1 MIPRLIA
8 HTVWGP
14 GRLDSIPD
22 RYRPLV
28 RWVYPLIYALNVAA
42 FGIYGS
48 ITGGTQTM
56 RNAYPYPGSTLFCA
70 AIGVAGLIALI
81 GVVWQRQKLER
92 TGNGLLVATTSTYL
106 FLLIAALA
114 DGTPSQPLAT
124 IVTTAAFCLLAFF
137 RIRDLSREI
146 GEQRKKET
154 RT

>member
-1 MIPRLIA
+1 MRHLLTR
-8 HTVWGP
+8 TVWGP
-14 GRLDSIPD
+14 GRLDTIPE

-28 RWVYPLIYALNVAA
+28 RWVYPLIYGINVGL
-42 FGIYGS
+42 FGVYGTV
-48 ITGGTQTM
+48 TGGTQSM
-56 RNAYPYPGSTLFCA
+56 RHAYPGPGASLFCV
-70 AIGVAGLIALI
+70 AIGVAGLVALI
-81 GVVWQRQKLER
+81 GVVFQRQHVER
-92 TGNGLLVATTSTYL
+92 TGDGLLVATTGTYL

-124 IVTTAAFCLLAFF
+124 IASTTAFCLLAFF